1 MLDATL
7 GSPGA
12 VLGLGS
18 KSHLAAGRW
27 RLEDTAGG
35 SGAALGLE
43 VGVILAAGELVESFF
58 VMASCFWP
66 WLETLEPRW
75 LRESWRSCFCSSEQ
89 LR

>member
-1 MLDATL
+1 MDATL

-18 KSHLAAGRW
+18 KNRLVAGCW

-43 VGVILAAGELVESFF
+43 VGVILAAGGVLLCHGKLLLALVGD
-58 VMASCFWP
+58 VGA
-66 WLETLEPRW
+66 
-75 LRESWRSCFCSSEQ
+75 
-89 LR
+89 